1 MVKAEAHGKAFD
13 SSGILGGISVVNGNL
28 HSSVETP
35 PNEPQQDATTTIQ
48 PSCPKCG
55 SRKVWRDAKRFTK
68 LGDEIQRWYCRE
80 CGRRFSDPED
90 VAKARSTFERIERI
104 ESKSLKTSDDIV
116 TSSQICVK
124 ETKNLAA
131 EPPRNRF
138 LRRNETLQ
146 LQA

>member
-1 MVKAEAHGKAFD
+1 MPLK
-13 SSGILGGISVVNGNL
+13 
-28 HSSVETP
+28 P
-35 PNEPQQDATTTIQ
+35 EPQIDTTTTLQ

-90 VAKARSTFERIERI
+90 VANARSTFERLESI
-104 ESKSLKTSDDIV
+104 ESKSLKTPNGIV
-116 TSSQICVK
+116 NSSQICVK

-131 EPPRNRF
+131 EQQKTEV
-138 LRRNETLQ
+138 LRRNRNSYNQRKNRRIRILALKTRIRRVNY
-146 LQA
+146 